1 MRPAG
6 SHPTTV
12 IRLRLIASLAA
23 PRGSLACSA
32 LTSRGLG
39 TAMSGIFARVPRA
52 VQNAGLFTVGTAGL
66 YYVILGRDYHAA
78 AMK

>member
-1 MRPAG
+1 
-6 SHPTTV
+6 
-12 IRLRLIASLAA
+12 
-23 PRGSLACSA
+23 
-32 LTSRGLG
+32 
-39 TAMSGIFARVPRA
+39 MSGIFARVPRA